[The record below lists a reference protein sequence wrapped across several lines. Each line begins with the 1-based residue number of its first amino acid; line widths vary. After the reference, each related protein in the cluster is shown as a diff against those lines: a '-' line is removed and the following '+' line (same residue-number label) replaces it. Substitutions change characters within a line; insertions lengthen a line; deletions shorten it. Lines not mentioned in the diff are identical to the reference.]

1 MTARHCGVDRL
12 LACSSSLYCVP
23 ALVYVIVQARR
34 QDVTVRLARQ
44 RLGVAWG
51 SAVDYGWA
59 SVLLVPLVLA
69 GWLAIVLIPT
79 AVLDTPGVSVA
90 RLTSISVGIGIV
102 LRAFG
107 EELFFRGLLGG
118 VSMRRL
124 GFAWGNLLQATT
136 FLVPHLPLLLIGV
149 RTWPILPVQFAAGWL
164 LGWLRNR
171 AGSFVPAATVH
182 AISNLAAG
190 LIVG

>member
-1 MTARHCGVDRL
+1 MLEFV
-12 LACSSSLYCVP
+12 LYCVP

-59 SVLLVPLVLA
+59 AVLLVPLVLA

-90 RLTSISVGIGIV
+90 RLTS
-102 LRAFG
+102 
-107 EELFFRGLLGG
+107 
-118 VSMRRL
+118 
-124 GFAWGNLLQATT
+124 
-136 FLVPHLPLLLIGV
+136 P
-149 RTWPILPVQFAAGWL
+149 
-164 LGWLRNR
+164 
-171 AGSFVPAATVH
+171 
-182 AISNLAAG
+182 
-190 LIVG
+190 

>member
-1 MTARHCGVDRL
+1 MLEFV
-12 LACSSSLYCVP
+12 LYCVP

-59 SVLLVPLVLA
+59 AVLLVPLVLA

-90 RLTSISVGIGIV
+90 RLTSISVGISIV

-107 EELFFRGLLGG
+107 EELFFHGLLGG
-118 VSMRRL
+118 VFMRRL